1 MLSSTHQSGQPTE
14 LLEQVRTA
22 GPQGLSDFSYRIA
35 LASAAP
41 EPALNPT
48 EAAPPGQ
55 PVARANL
62 LAYREIIAFDRTGVV
77 QGLAQNVAQ
86 ATHQLNEIYT
96 HALRFDVARA
106 LLTVYVAR
114 WPTARALGVALP
126 IIGDT
131 SGPFDGFRDNKD
143 LDVQIVAKPGA
154 TTTFVVCCGLR
165 HAFGVQLNV
174 LYHCSLAKHNTNVVF
189 LRDFSQSLY
198 LPGIRSLGGLR
209 ETLKA
214 LRKTLASLKT
224 QKLVFIGNSGGVFG
238 ALYYGAR
245 LHGDLMLLFGGP
257 SSLELGLEETERQAY
272 PRILALHNS
281 SKIAWPNLRVE
292 YSRNKKPV
300 WYYFSSGNRV
310 DRTQAENLQGL
321 ANVELRP
328 VPTPHHFMVNE
339 IAETGELEKVLALAA
354 APLDRTGQGLFNRL
368 KSLIKT
374 RF

>member
-1 MLSSTHQSGQPTE
+1 MLSSTRQSGQPTE
-14 LLEQVRTA
+14 LLEKVRAA
-22 GPQGLSDFSYRIA
+22 GPQGFSDFTYRIA
-35 LASAAP
+35 LASASP
-41 EPALNPT
+41 QPGLNPT

-55 PVARANL
+55 AVARANL

-77 QGLAQNVAQ
+77 QGLSQNVAQ
-86 ATHQLNEIYT
+86 ATHQVNEIYT
-96 HALRFDVARA
+96 HTLRFDVARA
-106 LLTVYVAR
+106 LLTVYMAR
-114 WPTARALGVALP
+114 WPTARALGTALP

-131 SGPFDGFRDNKD
+131 SGPIDGFRDNKD
-143 LDVQIVAKPGA
+143 LDVQVVAKPGA

-174 LYHCSLAKHNTNVVF
+174 LHHCNLAKHNANVVF
-189 LRDFSQSLY
+189 LRDFSQNLY
-198 LPGIRSLGGLR
+198 LTGIRSLGGLR

-214 LRKTLASLKT
+214 LRKIFASLKT

-272 PRILALHNS
+272 SRIQTLHNS
-281 SKIAWPNLRVE
+281 GKIEWPNLRAE
-292 YSRNKKPV
+292 YGRNKKPV
-300 WYYFSSGNRV
+300 WYYFSSDNRV
-310 DRTQAENLQGL
+310 DRIQAENLQGP

-328 VPTPHHFMVNE
+328 VPSPHHFMVNKV
-339 IAETGELEKVLALAA
+339 AETGELEKVLALAA
-354 APLDRTGQGLFNRL
+354 APLGRTGQGLFNRL
-368 KSLIKT
+368 KSLIKA